1 LRSPWVGTALTHQR
15 LVSARCNLAT
25 KRRPASG
32 RGQAWVG
39 LGRIVSWIVLL
50 GIPLV
55 CMGEAVA
62 ALSGR
67 VALDAMWIALSLI
80 LAIVFL
86 HGAGRVRWDLAGD
99 RAGSQT
105 DRHRNRPRQPVQT

>member
-1 LRSPWVGTALTHQR
+1 VRSIREGLELIADGASWFRT
-15 LVSARCNLAT
+15 
-25 KRRPASG
+25 PASG
-32 RGQAWVG
+32 RGQAWVV

-67 VALDAMWIALSLI
+67 VAFDGPSSSCTAQSAFVGIWLVIAPVRRPTVIAIGPGSPSNVGRDDAS
-80 LAIVFL
+80 
-86 HGAGRVRWDLAGD
+86 
-99 RAGSQT
+99 
-105 DRHRNRPRQPVQT
+105 

>member
-1 LRSPWVGTALTHQR
+1 MRSIREGLELIADGASWFRT
-15 LVSARCNLAT
+15 
-25 KRRPASG
+25 PASG
-32 RGQAWVG
+32 RGQAWVV

-67 VALDAMWIALSLI
+67 VALDGPSSSCTAQSAFVGTGWRSRQFADRPSSQS
-80 LAIVFL
+80 APAARPTV
-86 HGAGRVRWDLAGD
+86 GRDDA
-99 RAGSQT
+99 S
-105 DRHRNRPRQPVQT
+105 